1 MFTGLIETTGT
12 VKNFTQSGDF
22 FTLSIQAQDF
32 FNELKI
38 GQSISVSGACLT
50 VTNLQNNIFQVEVM
64 RETFNKT
71 WFGKFMKPGVKVNL
85 ERALKLTDRLD
96 GHLVLGHVDGI
107 AFLREIHGNKT
118 REAIFEPNDKNLLRG
133 IVSKGSVAIDGVS
146 LTVIDVTDK
155 NFSVGLIPETLKFCT
170 LGNLKSGSCVNLET
184 DILGKYVARLLDFK
198 NSDFKN
204 SKFNG
209 DYLTSLLSL

>member
-22 FTLSIQAQDF
+22 FTLTIQSQYYE
-32 FNELKI
+32 NELKI

-50 VTNLQNNIFQVEVM
+50 VTKFQSDIFQVEIM

-71 WFGKFMKPGVKVNL
+71 WFGKFLRPGLKVNL
-85 ERALKLTDRLD
+85 ERAMRLTDRLD
-96 GHLVLGHVDGI
+96 GHLVLGHVDGT
-107 AFLREIHGNKT
+107 AFLREIRGDKT
-118 REAIFEPNDKNLLRG
+118 REAIFEPNDKKLLRG

-146 LTVIDVTDK
+146 LTVIDVNDR

-170 LGNLKSGSCVNLET
+170 LGNLKAGSCVNLET
-184 DILGKYVARLLDFK
+184 DILGKYVSRLLEFK
-198 NSDFKN
+198 D
-204 SKFNG
+204 SKIND
-209 DYLTSLLSL
+209 DYLKSLL